1 MVTAGPEGGTD
12 KKGAWKHGDHTCERK
27 GDTGHLEIQG
37 EERRPSYDDLSDEG
51 AGQRTRQPG
60 LNQDHDYRGIVE
72 QMVQSETVEI
82 AGVGPVLF
90 ERSSKAR
97 RLIISV
103 KPFAGVRVAVPYG
116 SSFQKAKEFAHTKVD
131 WMQRQLARMKQ
142 YEEGDDSAGKSALDS
157 IDRAEARRRLIRRLE
172 YLAAE
177 HGFIYNRVFIRNQ
190 KTRLGTCS
198 NRNNIGLNIK
208 VSRLPE
214 ELMDYV
220 ILHELAHTRV
230 KNHGKEFWMLMDEL
244 VGDGKA
250 KAARVREYSTRHLL
264 GSP

>member
-1 MVTAGPEGGTD
+1 MA
-12 KKGAWKHGDHTCERK
+12 H
-27 GDTGHLEIQG
+27 
-37 EERRPSYDDLSDEG
+37 SD
-51 AGQRTRQPG
+51 
-60 LNQDHDYRGIVE
+60 
-72 QMVQSETVEI
+72 TVEI

-90 ERSSKAR
+90 ERSR
-97 RLIISV
+97 RAKRVIISV

-116 SSFQKAKEFAHTKVD
+116 LSFQKATEFVYTKVD
-131 WMQRQLARMKQ
+131 WIQRQLARMKQ
-142 YEEGDDSAGKSALDS
+142 YERSDGATKSALDS
-157 IDRAEARRRLIRRLE
+157 TDRAEAKRRLIRRLE

-177 HGFIYNRVFIRNQ
+177 HGFTYNRVFIRNQ

-230 KNHGKEFWMLMDEL
+230 KNHGKDFWVLMDKL
-244 VGDGKA
+244 VGNGKA
-250 KAARVREYSTRHLL
+250 KAASLREYRIGCL
-264 GSP
+264 

>member
-1 MVTAGPEGGTD
+1 V
-12 KKGAWKHGDHTCERK
+12 H
-27 GDTGHLEIQG
+27 
-37 EERRPSYDDLSDEG
+37 S
-51 AGQRTRQPG
+51 
-60 LNQDHDYRGIVE
+60 N
-72 QMVQSETVEI
+72 TVDI
-82 AGVGPVLF
+82 TGVGPVLF
-90 ERSSKAR
+90 ERSRKAKR
-97 RLIISV
+97 VVISV

-116 SSFQKAKEFAHTKVD
+116 SSFQKAKEFACTKVD

-142 YEEGDDSAGKSALDS
+142 YEEGDDADGKSALDS

-172 YLAAE
+172 YLAAQ
-177 HGFIYNRVFIRNQ
+177 HGFTYNRVFIRNQ

-250 KAARVREYSTRHLL
+250 KAARVREYSIRHLL